1 MSEVKIDTVEKNT
14 DKILEKIGKDSF
26 VQWETFSQSS
36 SEVARSIDE
45 LSTALGV
52 FREIKHKNF
61 IQTSK
66 NKSKV
71 SEKA

>member
-36 SEVARSIDE
+36 S
-45 LSTALGV
+45 
-52 FREIKHKNF
+52 
-61 IQTSK
+61 
-66 NKSKV
+66 
-71 SEKA
+71 